1 MRGHLLH
8 AAGRRAGRLALALLL
23 VAGVS
28 AGARGDEPLPP
39 EARVGAAA
47 TRVEFALETGSCW
60 GRSTERRTVLVGKD
74 GVEVRRTAGGAGVR
88 RSLAWWEQTRALLN
102 QGLAASVRRPKSG
115 DCYVSNWICGFD
127 VAVHA
132 GGTPRPITG
141 CCNRS
146 REAAK
151 VEQAFRRLKPGGPL
165 GPDRDP
171 VP

>member
-1 MRGHLLH
+1 
-8 AAGRRAGRLALALLL
+8 
-23 VAGVS
+23 
-28 AGARGDEPLPP
+28 
-39 EARVGAAA
+39 
-47 TRVEFALETGSCW
+47 
-60 GRSTERRTVLVGKD
+60 VLVHKD
-74 GVEVRRTAGGAGVR
+74 GVEVRRTPGAAGVR

-102 QGLAASVRRPKSG
+102 QGLAAAVRRPKSG

-127 VAVHA
+127 VAVQPA
-132 GGTPRPITG
+132 GKQPING

-146 REAAK
+146 KDAAR